1 MADKLHVA
9 ATGPDPA
16 QARELSLLL
25 ELEACWENLRKT
37 PERPQGAA
45 SNTQDLAAIQK
56 AYDAFRRN
64 LTAYNRRYAPAHAS
78 ERLLNTPPRL
88 AAWCRAM
95 QQVYVRVRDDHRA
108 QCPVQLLE
116 KTYRW
121 ADRVS
126 LRLKTDRTARPTQP
140 TTIGDALEHL
150 EAVAR
155 WCDRLAG
162 TAPTEASTTG

>member
-1 MADKLHVA
+1 MADKLQEA

-16 QARELSLLL
+16 QARELSLLV
-25 ELEACWENLRKT
+25 ELEASWENLRKT
-37 PERPQGAA
+37 PERPQGAT
-45 SNTQDLAAIQK
+45 SHTKDLAAIQK
-56 AYDAFRRN
+56 AYDAFRTK
-64 LTAYNRRYAPAHAS
+64 LVAYNRRYTPAHAS
-78 ERLLNTPPRL
+78 ERLLNTPSRL

-95 QQVYVRVRDDHRA
+95 QQVYVRVRDDHQAR
-108 QCPVQLLE
+108 CPVQLLE

-126 LRLKTDRTARPTQP
+126 LRLKTERTARTTLP

-155 WCDRLAG
+155 WCDRLTGPAPAE
-162 TAPTEASTTG
+162 APTTG

>member
-1 MADKLHVA
+1 MA
-9 ATGPDPA
+9 ATGPDPSH
-16 QARELSLLL
+16 ARELALLV

-45 SNTQDLAAIQK
+45 SSTQDLAVIQK
-56 AYDAFRRN
+56 AYDSFRIK
-64 LTAYNRRYAPAHAS
+64 LAAYNRQYTPAHAS
-78 ERLLNTPPRL
+78 ARLLNTPPRL

-95 QQVYVRVRDDHRA
+95 QQVYVRIKDDHHA
-108 QCPVQLLE
+108 QCPVHLLE

-126 LRLKTDRTARPTQP
+126 LRLKTDRIARATQP

-155 WCDRLAG
+155 WCDRLADSV
-162 TAPTEASTTG
+162 P

>member
-95 QQVYVRVRDDHRA
+95 QQVYVRVRDDHQA

-126 LRLKTDRTARPTQP
+126 LRL
-140 TTIGDALEHL
+140 
-150 EAVAR
+150 AVAAKFPGFLR
-155 WCDRLAG
+155 NNIWDCMRRALSDWFPRGPSPG
-162 TAPTEASTTG
+162 TPHTILLD